1 MEITEEINQQE
12 KEGISEADQKKGDL
26 FFTLLNGKTMKESI
40 STSRGDFIVKF
51 PKQGDII
58 NISRIAA
65 FMRNG
70 IPAGN
75 FDASGDYEI
84 QKCATL
90 DVIVDSGPAWFNQ
103 AKKNA
108 NFSWRNMPD
117 AHFVDEVY
125 AMALSFRQKVQNKLR
140 GTEGNADSGYV
151 KEISDGVSEDVG
163 GGLFSGVGGTVKR
176 SGSEPTGD
184 NL

>member
-1 MEITEEINQQE
+1 MEICEEIKTE
-12 KEGISEADQKKGDL
+12 AKEELSADDQKQGDL
-26 FFTLLNGKTMKESI
+26 FFTLLNGQTMKEAV
-40 STSRGDFIVKF
+40 STSRGEFVIKF
-51 PKQGDII
+51 PKQGDL
-58 NISRIAA
+58 ISIARLAA

-84 QKCATL
+84 QKIATL

-103 AKKNA
+103 AKKDA

-117 AHFVDEVY
+117 ARFVDEVY
-125 AMALSFRQKVQNKLR
+125 AKALIFREKVQNRLR
-140 GTEGNADSGYV
+140 GIEGNADSGAS
-151 KEISDGVSEDVG
+151 KEIPDNVSKNVG
-163 GGLFSGVGGTVKR
+163 DGLFQGVGGTVKR
-176 SGSEPTGD
+176 SEPKSAGD